1 MDKFSYL
8 SNTSAAYI
16 EEQYQQYLTD
26 SESVESG
33 WQKFFEGFEFAR
45 KNYNVDAEVSENIG
59 KEFKVVKLIEGYRTR
74 GHLFTKTN
82 PVRERRKYLPTLDIE
97 NFGLDQSDMDTVFAA
112 GELVSIGSATLRQ
125 ILENLDSA
133 YRQSIGI
140 EFMYIRDPE
149 RLDWFFEEFK
159 KDNNVPQFS
168 KEEKLKIFDKLND
181 AVLFENF
188 LHLRFPGQ
196 KRFSLEGAESLIP
209 AMAEIVNADLQLEI
223 EEVVVGMAH
232 RGRLNVLANIFKKD
246 VSHILSEFEAKDF
259 GDESFDGDVKYH
271 LGHSAEYKLTNGK
284 KIRFTMSPNPS
295 HLEAVGAV
303 VEGMSRAKI
312 DQKYGGNEKKVLPIL
327 IHGDSAII
335 GQGVVAETIQMA
347 GLDAYKTGGT
357 IHIVI
362 NNQVGFTTNY
372 LDSRTSTYCTDVGKA
387 TLSPVFHVN
396 GDDPEALAHV
406 MRLAL
411 KYRQKF
417 HKDVF
422 IDLLAY
428 RKYGHNEGDE
438 PKFTQPLLY
447 KAIAKHKNPRALY
460 LEKLTAENILSLED
474 AKKTEIT
481 YRDHMDKELAKA
493 KKIKVASVQ
502 RYQDNE
508 WKGSVHSVP
517 KDFDKSPQ
525 TGVSKKKL
533 IAIAKKLT
541 EVPKG
546 KKFFR
551 KLERILKD
559 RDGMIKNDKLDW
571 GMAELLAYG
580 SLVDEKIRVRF
591 SGQDVERGTFSHRH
605 AVVKEEDS
613 AAEYCHLAN
622 VSKNQAPFE
631 IYNSHLSEYAVMG
644 FEYGYAMVSPMTLT
658 IWEAQFGDFVNGAQ
672 IIIDQFLSSAEDKWH
687 VMNGLVLLLPHG
699 YEGMGAEHSSGRM
712 ERFLTLAAEDNM
724 QIVNCTTPANFFHVL
739 RRQLTRKF
747 RKPLIVFTPK
757 SLLRHPRCISTV
769 DDLVKGGFSEVFDDP
784 TAKATTVDKLVFCQG
799 KIYYELLAK
808 KEELK
813 AKNVAIVRLEQLY
826 PLPTKQIDKI
836 ITKYKKAKK
845 ILWVQEEP
853 ENMGA
858 WSFLLRKLRHI
869 NLELISRPE
878 SASPASGSPARAEKR
893 QTAIINKVFKK

>member
-8 SNTSAAYI
+8 SNSSAEYI
-16 EEQYQQYLTD
+16 DDQYQQYLANPT
-26 SESVESG
+26 SIEAG

-45 KNYNVDAEVSENIG
+45 KNYSIDSELTENIE
-59 KEFKVVKLIEGYRTR
+59 KEFKVINLIEGYRTR

-82 PVRERRKYLPTLDIE
+82 PVRERRKYSPTLAIE
-97 NFGLDQSDMDTVFAA
+97 TFGLEKADLNTIFKA
-112 GELVSIGSATLRQ
+112 GEIVSIGPATLQQ
-125 ILENLDSA
+125 IIDNLEAA
-133 YRQSIGI
+133 YCQSIGI
-140 EFMYIRDPE
+140 EFMYIRDPK
-149 RLDWFFEEFK
+149 RVNWFYEQFAEN
-159 KDNNVPQFS
+159 NNVPNFN
-168 KEEKLKIFDKLND
+168 KEKKIKIFDRLNE

-209 AMAEIVNADLQLEI
+209 AMAEIVNEDLNLEI

-246 VSHILSEFEAKDF
+246 VSHILSDFEAKDF
-259 GDESFDGDVKYH
+259 GSDSFDGDVKYH
-271 LGHSAEYKLTNGK
+271 LGHSTEYKLKNGK

-295 HLEAVGAV
+295 HLEAVDGV
-303 VEGMSRAKI
+303 VCGMTRAKL
-312 DQKYGGNEKKVLPIL
+312 DQKYNGDTNKILPIL

-335 GQGVVAETIQMA
+335 GQGVVAEVIQMA
-347 GLDAYKTGGT
+347 GLDAFKTGGT

-406 MRLAL
+406 MQLAL
-411 KYRQKF
+411 RYRQKF
-417 HKDVF
+417 HRDVF

-447 KAIAKHKNPRALY
+447 KAIAKHKNPRAIY
-460 LEKLTAENILSLED
+460 LERLAAEGVLSEAE
-474 AKKTEIT
+474 AKKKEEA
-481 YRDHMDKELAKA
+481 YRKQMDKELVKA
-493 KKIKVASVQ
+493 KKIKTASVK
-502 RYQDNE
+502 RFADND
-508 WKGSVHSVP
+508 WKGSRESTP
-517 KDFDKSPQ
+517 KDFEKSPI
-525 TGVSKKKL
+525 TGVPKKKL
-533 IAIAKKLT
+533 LAIAKKLT

-551 KLERILKD
+551 KLERILRD
-559 RDGMIKNDKLDW
+559 REAMVKGNKLDW

-580 SLVDEKIRVRF
+580 SIVEDNHRVRF

-613 AAEYCHLAN
+613 AEEYCHLQN
-622 VSKNQAPFE
+622 ISKKQAPFE
-631 IYNSHLSEYAVMG
+631 IYNSHLSEYAVLG
-644 FEYGYAMVSPMTLT
+644 FEYGYAMVSHDALT
-658 IWEAQFGDFVNGAQ
+658 IWEAQFGDFANGAQ
-672 IIIDQFLSSAEDKWH
+672 IIIDQFISSAEDKWH
-687 VMNGLVLLLPHG
+687 VMNGIVLLLPHG

-739 RRQLTRKF
+739 RRQLTRNF
-747 RKPLIVFTPK
+747 RKPLVVFTPK
-757 SLLRHPRCISTV
+757 SLLRHPQCVSPL
-769 DDLVKGGFSEVFDDP
+769 DDLSKGGFQEVIDDP
-784 TAKATTVDKLVFCQG
+784 KAKVTKVDKLVFCQG
-799 KIYYELLAK
+799 KLYYELLAK
-808 KEELK
+808 KEEKK
-813 AKNVAIVRLEQLY
+813 ADNVALVRLEQMY
-826 PLPTKQIDKI
+826 PLPEKQINKI
-836 ITKYKKAKK
+836 IAKYKKAKK
-845 ILWVQEEP
+845 IIWAQEEP

-858 WSFLLRKLRHI
+858 WTFMLRKLRHI
-869 NLELISRPE
+869 PFELISRPE
-878 SASPASGSPARAEKR
+878 SAAPASGSPARAAKR
-893 QTAIINKVFKK
+893 QEAIINKVFKK